1 MPDARINGVRI
12 WYKEIGQGEP
22 VIRRFFDRSLLC
34 LRHVSCDADAI
45 QFRQFRLLPEDA
57 DYDPNYLKLNP
68 KDGVP
73 TLVHDGN
80 RRLELAGRR
89 ERLPDEALDGV
100 SQRPMLG
107 HSLQQASAASNSI
120 CGAGHSKEPSGA

>member
-1 MPDARINGVRI
+1 
-12 WYKEIGQGEP
+12 
-22 VIRRFFDRSLLC
+22 
-34 LRHVSCDADAI
+34 
-45 QFRQFRLLPEDA
+45 LLPEGA
-57 DYDPNYLKLNP
+57 DYDPYYLKLNP
-68 KDGVP
+68 KGGVP

>member
-1 MPDARINGVRI
+1 MPKTGQVIQINI
-12 WYKEIGQGEP
+12 
-22 VIRRFFDRSLLC
+22 
-34 LRHVSCDADAI
+34 
-45 QFRQFRLLPEDA
+45 
-57 DYDPNYLKLNP
+57 NP
-68 KDGVP
+68 KGGVP

-107 HSLQQASAASNSI
+107 HSLQQASAGPLALRPRSRLCEI
-120 CGAGHSKEPSGA
+120 PRRWGDRPFLTGAR